1 MQPFLFV
8 TDLDNTFVGD
18 DRALEI
24 LTQKLLAHRQEFGT
38 KIVYATGR
46 SLTSFRRLAAEKN
59 LPAPDALV
67 TSVGTE
73 IFFDLDSET
82 PSEAWA
88 QVQAPGWKREA
99 IAAIA
104 AQYPELTPQPPIGQG
119 PFKVSFYLAETAAAA
134 LITKLETALQE
145 AGLAVQLVYS
155 GGKDLDVLP
164 QVADKGRAVQ
174 FLQQHWGETNDR
186 TVVCGDSGNDIALF
200 AHGSA
205 RGVIVGNARPEL
217 RAWHAQ
223 NQATYR
229 YLARSHY
236 AAGILEGLQ
245 HFNFL

>member
-18 DRALEI
+18 DRALAI

-46 SLTSFRRLAAEKN
+46 SLASFQELSAEKG
-59 LPAPDALV
+59 LPTPDALV

-73 IFFDLDSET
+73 IYFNPNSKT

-88 QVQAPGWKREA
+88 QVQAPGWQREA

-104 AQYPELTPQPPIGQG
+104 AQYSELTPQPPIGQG
-119 PFKVSFYLAETAAAA
+119 PFKVSFFLAEAAAA
-134 LITKLETALQE
+134 TLLPKLKAALQA
-145 AGLAVQLVYS
+145 AGLTVQLVYS

-164 QVADKGRAVQ
+164 QVADKGRAVR
-174 FLQQHWGETNDR
+174 FLQQHWGDTDER

-200 AHGSA
+200 AHGAA
-205 RGVIVGNARPEL
+205 RGILVGNARPEL
-217 RAWHAQ
+217 RDWHAQ
-223 NQATYR
+223 NPATYR
-229 YLARSHY
+229 YLAQSHY
-236 AAGILEGLQ
+236 AAGVLEGLQ